1 MDTSIFERLE
11 SEVRSYIRSFPAVFC
26 QAQGSWMTDEH
37 GRRYL
42 DFFSGAGT
50 LNYGHN
56 HPVLKDRLLTYLAN
70 DGIVHGL
77 DLATGAKRDFMETFE
92 RLILKPRRLDYKLQ
106 FTGPTGTN
114 AVEAALKL
122 ARQVK
127 GRDTILCFTNAFHGV
142 SAGSVAATGARK
154 FREAVGTPLSHTR
167 FMPFANYYGRDADTL
182 AMMERQLS
190 DPGSGLDKPA
200 AVLVETVQGEGG
212 LNTAS
217 MQWLRGL
224 AALCQRHDLLLIVD
238 DIQMGCGRTGRF
250 FSFEEA
256 GIVPD
261 IVTLSK
267 SLSGYGLPMS
277 LVLLKPELDV
287 WKPAAHNGTFRGN
300 NAAFVTAT
308 AALRHFW
315 SDGNFARG
323 VRERGRQL
331 HAQLERLHLRHPQ
344 LVLGVRG
351 RGLVGGLVL
360 AGGDVADEVSAV
372 CFRQGLILETCGPL
386 GEVVKLLPALTLSAE
401 ELDQGLAIL
410 ERALCAIAREAG
422 RQNLQGA
429 VA

>member
-1 MDTSIFERLE
+1 MSTQTFERLE

-26 QAQGSWMTDEH
+26 QASGSWMTDEN

-56 HPVLKDRLLTYLAN
+56 PPALKEKLLAYLAH

-77 DLATGAKRDFMETFE
+77 DMGTGAKRDFMETFE
-92 RLILKPRRLDYKLQ
+92 RLILKPRGLTYKFQ

-127 GRDTILCFTNAFHGV
+127 GRSPVLCFTNAFHGV
-142 SAGSVAATGARK
+142 SAGAVAATGARK
-154 FREAVGTPLSHTR
+154 FRDALGMPLANTH
-167 FMPFANYYGRDADTL
+167 FMPFAGYYGRDADTL
-182 AMMERQLS
+182 AMIDKQLS
-190 DPGSGLDKPA
+190 DPSSGLDKPA

-212 LNTAS
+212 VNTAS
-217 MQWLRGL
+217 PEWLRGL
-224 AALCQRHDLLLIVD
+224 ASLCRKHDLLLIVD
-238 DIQMGCGRTGRF
+238 DIQMGCGRTGDF
-250 FSFEEA
+250 FSFEPA
-256 GIVPD
+256 GITPD

-287 WKPAAHNGTFRGN
+287 WEAGAHSGTFRGN

-308 AALRHFW
+308 AALREFW
-315 SDGNFARG
+315 ADDQFATEL
-323 VRERGRQL
+323 REKSRQL
-331 HAQLERLHLRHPQ
+331 HARLERLHRRHP
-344 LVLGVRG
+344 VVRAVRG
-351 RGLVGGLVL
+351 RGFVAGLVMEN
-360 AGGDVADEVSAV
+360 AAQADEVSAA
-372 CFRQGLILETCGPL
+372 CFRQGLIIETCGPK
-386 GEVVKLLPALTLSAE
+386 GEVVKLLPPLTISSADME
-401 ELDQGLAIL
+401 QGLVILDGALASVCAEQAIH
-410 ERALCAIAREAG
+410 RVR
-422 RQNLQGA
+422 GA